1 MIRNRGMLN
10 IDIYIYLYTIYTYK
24 YENENERWPDLDEL
38 PDTTDADPATEADLE
53 EIGPISICYLL

>member
-1 MIRNRGMLN
+1 MNG
-10 IDIYIYLYTIYTYK
+10 
-24 YENENERWPDLDEL
+24 EEDLDEL

>member
-1 MIRNRGMLN
+1 MYIYY
-10 IDIYIYLYTIYTYK
+10 IYYIYLCMRMRMND
-24 YENENERWPDLDEL
+24 EDLDEL

>member
-1 MIRNRGMLN
+1 MLN
-10 IDIYIYLYTIYTYK
+10 IDIYIYLYTIYTIYTYK
-24 YENENERWPDLDEL
+24 YENENERWGRPDLDEL